1 MLRSRQ
7 TMLFRSNL
15 SVAAF
20 AMALASCTPAPIDD
34 PFDDTGEL
42 IALSGG
48 DAGPQAACH
57 TCHGL
62 DGGGD
67 GALVPRIA
75 GMDTGYL
82 VRQLGFYADGQ
93 RSHPQMTWLAGRL
106 NSEERLAVSA
116 YYAAM
121 DFPEGMEG
129 STTLTEPSCEIA
141 KAYEIYHA
149 GLPERALSSC
159 ASCHGETGLGSGGGN
174 PPLIGQSAEYHA
186 EQLRRW
192 RNGERY
198 GDALNV
204 MHDAASKLQESE
216 ISPLAAYI
224 AYGPEPSRRLGFP
237 EECP

>member
-1 MLRSRQ
+1 
-7 TMLFRSNL
+7 MLFRPNL
-15 SVAAF
+15 TVAALS
-20 AMALASCTPAPIDD
+20 MALASCSPAPIDD
-34 PFDDTGEL
+34 PYDDTGEL

-67 GALVPRIA
+67 GTLVPRIA

-93 RSHPQMTWLAGRL
+93 RNHPRMTWLAGRL
-106 NSEERLAVSA
+106 NTEERLAVSA

-121 DFPEGMEG
+121 DFPKDKHGG
-129 STTLTEPSCEIA
+129 KILPEPSCEIA
-141 KAYEIYHA
+141 KVYEIYHE

-159 ASCHGETGLGSGGGN
+159 ASCHGETGLGLGGGN
-174 PPLIGQSAEYHA
+174 PPLVGQSAAYHA

-204 MHDAASKLQESE
+204 MHDTASKLREDE

-224 AYGPEPSRRLGFP
+224 AYGPEPSRRLEFP
-237 EECP
+237 VECL